1 MAITP
6 KETEDAHKVPR
17 PTQPEFENRQLNLFQ
32 EFLCNTK
39 AERDQLSNAIDL
51 WDNVPRYSVSRKAMD
66 QTRIDGLF
74 LKKHQADFQY
84 KGRTFTRTLTP
95 ALVQD
100 LDSVDRYYYA
110 SANEELIED
119 ALRKIATDQQR
130 GYFDKPNHR
139 SGVVFTLYMLR
150 QELKRRGHARS
161 YQEIILGLNIMSGS
175 VVEIAERDE
184 QGREQILIRST
195 YLPLLAAVSR
205 GRLREDP
212 KAKWMV
218 QFHPLVTA
226 SIDQVTYRQFNYHL
240 MMSHNTQLARWLH
253 KQLALKYT
261 FASLADSFEM
271 RYSTV
276 KRDSGLLENYTRSRA
291 AVDALHQAFIE
302 LQKRNVLLGFSRKN
316 IAGPRGKLLDAVFTL
331 TASMDFIRDTKAGS
345 KRLAISTGG
354 SKQKPVGLT
363 GGSRAIS
370 VGLTGALR

>member
-51 WDNVPRYSVSRKAMD
+51 WGNVSRYSVSRKAMD
-66 QTRIDGLF
+66 QARIDGLF

-150 QELKRRGHARS
+150 QELKRRGHTRS

-184 QGREQILIRST
+184 QGKEQILIRST

-218 QFHPLVTA
+218 QFHPPRHCQHRPSYVP
-226 SIDQVTYRQFNYHL
+226 SI
-240 MMSHNTQLARWLH
+240 QLPSNDEPQH
-253 KQLALKYT
+253 T
-261 FASLADSFEM
+261 
-271 RYSTV
+271 
-276 KRDSGLLENYTRSRA
+276 
-291 AVDALHQAFIE
+291 I
-302 LQKRNVLLGFSRKN
+302 
-316 IAGPRGKLLDAVFTL
+316 
-331 TASMDFIRDTKAGS
+331 
-345 KRLAISTGG
+345 
-354 SKQKPVGLT
+354 
-363 GGSRAIS
+363 
-370 VGLTGALR
+370 GALAA